1 MEGENMTGAFRLGA
15 RLACAVAVAWIG
27 VAGLP
32 ATSMVPDTPPDATF
46 VFPAGG
52 ACPNFDLQVEVW
64 ANPNA
69 VFREFKDQNGHVV
82 RTLTAGKGNTLLFTN
97 LSNGQKLATRANGSV
112 THVTLNPDGSSTN
125 ELTGHNVLIL
135 FPTDIPAGPTTTL
148 YVGRVVFTSDAF
160 ANFTLQSATANS
172 TDICAAVSQ

>member
-1 MEGENMTGAFRLGA
+1 MTRTSRLGT

-27 VAGLP
+27 VAGSS
-32 ATSMVPDTPPDATF
+32 ATSSVPDTPPDNVY

-52 ACPNFDLQVEVW
+52 ACPGFDLQVKVW

-69 VFREFKDQNGHVV
+69 VFKEFHDQNGNVV
-82 RTLTAGKGNTLLFTN
+82 RALTAGKGNALLFTN
-97 LSNGQKLATRANGSV
+97 LSTGQSLFTKANGSV
-112 THVTLNPDGSSTN
+112 SHVTFNPDGSFTQ

-148 YVGRVVFTSDAF
+148 YVGRVVFTSDPSF
-160 ANFTLQSATANS
+160 NFTLQSVSGNS
-172 TDICAAVSQ
+172 TDVCAAVSQ